1 MKPSRIINGLNYEE
15 FQSIANGF
23 IERSSRQ
30 FGEMPASSFFELL
43 FEKMAERVTETI
55 ELEGEGVDNQLVLHL
70 PIELET
76 AVHVKNNEILVGD
89 RRIIVKLKNGPTYP
103 TAH

>member
-1 MKPSRIINGLNYEE
+1 MTENQIKTIDFDE
-15 FQSIANGF
+15 FQSVADGF
-23 IERSSRQ
+23 IERSSHG

-43 FEKMAERVTETI
+43 FERMAERVTETI
-55 ELEGEGVDNQLVLHL
+55 ELEGEVVDNQLVLRL

-76 AVHVKNNEILVGD
+76 AVHVKNNEILIGD
-89 RRIIVKLKNGPTYP
+89 RRIIVKLKDGSVYP